1 MSQQPRAS
9 GVRFVNADLG
19 GGADWLCTAGSRI
32 AAAGCAGSEAD
43 LVVDL
48 NGDRLLPGLI
58 NAHDHLQLN
67 TLPPLESDFQWGN
80 AQEWICAVNARRQAD
95 QSFEARVAVPLD
107 ERLLIGAVK
116 NLLSGVTTVAH
127 HDPLYPF
134 LAGGQF
140 PLRVVTEYGWSHSL
154 FIDGEEAVRDSYR
167 STRPS
172 WPWIIHAAEGVDESA
187 ATEIS
192 RLDLLGCLGPNTLI
206 VHGIA
211 VDRAQRARLERA
223 GAGLIWCPSSNMRLF
238 GRTADVADFVDRGRV
253 ALGTDSRLSGSR
265 DLLCE
270 LSAARTTSSLDEV
283 TLESLVTRNAAAML
297 RLPDRGS
304 LAAGA
309 RADLLVLPARM
320 PLSQATRA
328 DIRLVMIGG
337 NALYA
342 DPQYAR
348 IMAPVTEWTEVSVD
362 GAPKMLE
369 SSLAAA
375 LFHSQVSESGLHTPE
390 AIWRAA

>member
-9 GVRFVNADLG
+9 GVRFVNADIG
-19 GGADWLCTAGSRI
+19 GGADSLRTLGSRI
-32 AAAGCAGSEAD
+32 AAVGCVASAVDLVAD
-43 LVVDL
+43 LK
-48 NGDRLLPGLI
+48 GDRLLPGLI

-67 TLPPLESDFQWGN
+67 NLPPLESDVQWGN
-80 AQEWICAVNARRQAD
+80 AQEWICAINARRQTD

-134 LAGGQF
+134 LAGGRF
-140 PLRVVTEYGWSHSL
+140 PLRLVTEYGWSHSL
-154 FIDGEEAVRDSYR
+154 FIDGEEAVRESYR
-167 STRPS
+167 STPPS

-187 ATEIS
+187 AAELG
-192 RLDLLGCLGPNTLI
+192 RLDLLGCLAPNTLI

-211 VDRAQRARLERA
+211 LDRPQRARLERA

-238 GRTADVADFVDRGRV
+238 GRTADVTDFIVRGRV

-270 LSAARTTSSLDEV
+270 LAAARTTSGLDEGI
-283 TLESLVTRNAAAML
+283 LESLVTRNAAAML
-297 RLPDRGS
+297 GLSDRGS

-320 PLSQATRA
+320 PLSRATRA
-328 DIRLVMIGG
+328 DIRLVMMGG

-342 DPQYAR
+342 DPEYAH
-348 IMAPVTEWTEVSVD
+348 IMAPVTDWTEVSVD
-362 GAPKMLE
+362 GRPKMLE
-369 SSLAAA
+369 SGLAAA
-375 LFHSQVSESGLHTPE
+375 LLRAQVSESGLHTS
-390 AIWRAA
+390 AATWRAA